1 MSSRIQGYLKV
12 VGLWVVAGLAL
23 SFTWLSIGVEFPYYE
38 SGSVVPGTQ
47 LVPTEPYKDIAPAVS
62 RFMWETRGQDI
73 ALQSFV
79 IFASVIC
86 CLAMLKEEVPEQ

>member
-1 MSSRIQGYLKV
+1 MNLQSLRIETV
-12 VGLWVVAGLAL
+12 IGLLVVAGLAL
-23 SFTWLSIGVEFPYYE
+23 SFTWISLQVEFPYHE
-38 SGSVVPGTQ
+38 GAPGTQ
-47 LVPTEPYKDIAPAVS
+47 LVPAEPYKEIAPAVS
-62 RFMWETRGQDI
+62 RFMWESRGQDI

>member
-1 MSSRIQGYLKV
+1 MRLQSIGYDTV
-12 VGLWVVAGLAL
+12 IGLLVVAGLAI
-23 SFTWLSIGVEFPYYE
+23 SFTWISLQVEFPYHE
-38 SGSVVPGTQ
+38 SELGTQ
-47 LVPTEPYKDIAPAVS
+47 LVPAEPYKEIAPTVS
-62 RFMWETRGQDI
+62 RFMWESRGQDI

>member
-1 MSSRIQGYLKV
+1 MSSRSQDYVRTLGLLV
-12 VGLWVVAGLAL
+12 VVELAL
-23 SFTWLSIGVEFPYYE
+23 SFAWLALQVEFPYHE
-38 SGSVVPGTQ
+38 GGPAAPGTQ
-47 LVPTEPYKDIAPAVS
+47 LVPTEPYKEIAPAVS

-86 CLAMLKEEVPEQ
+86 CLAMLKEEVLEQ